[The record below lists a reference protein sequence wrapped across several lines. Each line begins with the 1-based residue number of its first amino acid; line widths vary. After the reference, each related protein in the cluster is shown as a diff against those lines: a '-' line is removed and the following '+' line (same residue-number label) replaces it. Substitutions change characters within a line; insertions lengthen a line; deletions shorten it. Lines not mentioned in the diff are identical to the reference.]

1 MRVSKVTTLLQL
13 KEVRT
18 LRSQKLSRQLPLL
31 RMEMR
36 HLRKYLMV
44 TMRVPKLMIN
54 QKTTS

>member
-1 MRVSKVTTLLQL
+1 MTTLLQL